1 MSKSNKIKVKQHK
14 AGSNP
19 NDTNIALTSIT
30 NPVSGLTIVF
40 ARIGAR
46 MVGVSLAWC
55 APEDKFS
62 RKKGVKMA
70 VRPIIDVDDFAFQVP
85 MPGATNEQIVWHLTS
100 IFHDVNFDKFHKSG
114 AKGIYRQ
121 NEQ

>member
-1 MSKSNKIKVKQHK
+1 MSKTNQIKVKQHK
-14 AGSNP
+14 A
-19 NDTNIALTSIT
+19 DTIGARIPLTSIT

-55 APEDKFS
+55 APEDKFK
-62 RKKGVKMA
+62 RKTGIMKATETIYDKE
-70 VRPIIDVDDFAFQVP
+70 DFAFQLP
-85 MPGATNEQIVWHLTS
+85 MPGATNDEIVWQLTS
-100 IFHDVNFDKFHKSG
+100 IFHGVNFDSFTKDDYP
-114 AKGIYRQ
+114 AGIYKQ